1 MDLSDL
7 PTEIFTVNPE
17 RSLAKTYLEWMPQPG
32 NYVEVDGNTY
42 IVLERRHRYQ
52 LKAGRYVPLKITV
65 FVKLTQKPSEMSL
78 LKGLWVIGD
87 IRCRYNAHSEFIRCA
102 VNPDGPCYG
111 CMAWESLSE
120 ANLSG

>member
-17 RSLAKTYLEWMPQPG
+17 RSLAKAYLEWMPQPG
-32 NYVEVDGNTY
+32 NYVEVEGNTY
-42 IVLERRHRYQ
+42 IVLERRHRYH
-52 LKAGRYVPLKITV
+52 LKAGRYVPQKITV

-87 IRCRYNAHSEFIRCA
+87 SRCLYNAHSEFIRCA
-102 VNPDGPCYG
+102 VNPDGPCHG
-111 CMAWESLSE
+111 CMAWEATPES
-120 ANLSG
+120 N